1 MEAESVR
8 DDDCAG
14 ADFYA
19 RMHAQ
24 KGAELRSGVVG
35 RAAED
40 GGDGGVLPGVSAVL
54 LPLCAGYKYM
64 REWMNIW
71 TGQSDHFRFGAN
83 ASSLLT

>member
-1 MEAESVR
+1 MR

-19 RMHAQ
+19 RTHAQ
-24 KGAELRSGVVG
+24 KGAEPRNGIVERAADGLRSGIVE

-40 GGDGGVLPGVSAVL
+40 GGVSVVL

-71 TGQSDHFRFGAN
+71 TGQSDHFRC
-83 ASSLLT
+83 